1 MDFNQAFD
9 QQVEHIAKMA
19 LQKGWIPYAKERA
32 QELEDDPT
40 GLWVGLTKAV
50 RERLEEM
57 K

>member
-9 QQVEHIAKMA
+9 QQVEHLAKMA
-19 LQKGWIPYAKERA
+19 LQKGWIAYAKERA
-32 QELEDDPT
+32 QELENDPT
-40 GLWVGLTKAV
+40 GLWVGLIKAV